1 MVYKKKGRET
11 MQFGNVHKHVKAGY
25 LHINK
30 TKIRYWIFK
39 LGFLSL
45 TTTFLFS
52 VYQFVSAFCHPTN
65 SVTLYIDVIGD
76 KYFELL
82 FICVFYPMATY
93 AFFVVVRNVLPKIK
107 EGLL

>member
-1 MVYKKKGRET
+1 
-11 MQFGNVHKHVKAGY
+11 MQFGNVHKHVNAG
-25 LHINK
+25 LQINK

-39 LGFLSL
+39 LGFISL
-45 TTTFLFS
+45 IVTFLFS

-82 FICVFYPMATY
+82 FICVFYPMAAY
-93 AFFVVVRNVLPKIK
+93 AFFVVVWNVLPKIK